1 MKLLLVGGTGL
12 VGSEVLKRALAE
24 PRIETLVVP
33 ARRPLDISHD
43 KRVAPLV
50 DFEALPADA
59 SWWQVDAAICTLGT
73 TIKAAGSREA
83 FRKVDHNYPLAV
95 ARLAKAH
102 GASRL
107 AVVTAKGANSRSP
120 FFYSRV
126 KGELEADLAALG
138 FPSLTLVRPGLIGG
152 ERTEGRVGEDVAKRA
167 LELLGPILPR
177 SWRVNPASTIAQALI
192 DAAVAGRPGSRI
204 IGSAESV

>member
-24 PRIETLVVP
+24 PGIETLVVP
-33 ARRPLDISHD
+33 SRRKLAISHE
-43 KRVAPLV
+43 KLVAPLV
-50 DFEALPADA
+50 DFDALPADA
-59 SWWQVDAAICTLGT
+59 AWWEVDAAICTLGT
-73 TIKAAGSREA
+73 TIRTAGSREA
-83 FRKVDHNYPLAV
+83 FRRVDHDYPLAV

-126 KGELEADLAALG
+126 KGELEADLTALN

-152 ERTEGRVGEDVAKRA
+152 ERSEQRAGEDVAKRV
-167 LELLGPILPR
+167 LTVLGPVLPR
-177 SWRVNPASTIAQALI
+177 SWRVNPASTIAQALL
-192 DAAVAGRPGSRI
+192 AAVVDGHPGTRI
-204 IGSAESV
+204 VESAALA